1 MLDQSSMHQNNK
13 KNEISKGSLPSS
25 GHSQSQVSATGSL
38 YSWSRRQAL
47 YMSLKL
53 ETMLQDHTSLLRH
66 HLEHQTRLPPLDM
79 VVSAE
84 IKNTRVTPVTQQK
97 KKKRSA

>member
-1 MLDQSSMHQNNK
+1 
-13 KNEISKGSLPSS
+13 
-25 GHSQSQVSATGSL
+25 
-38 YSWSRRQAL
+38 
-47 YMSLKL
+47 MSLKL